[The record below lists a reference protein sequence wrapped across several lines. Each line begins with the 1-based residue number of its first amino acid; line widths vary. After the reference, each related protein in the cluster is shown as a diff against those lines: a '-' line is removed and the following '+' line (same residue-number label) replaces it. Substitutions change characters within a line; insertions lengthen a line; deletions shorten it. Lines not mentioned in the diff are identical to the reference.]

1 MTVTA
6 VKVNLGGDDTPEWKE
21 TSKEFTVHVVNKTDV
36 NITGLSNNET
46 FTYDGTPKKPTGTI
60 SVNAGTVNVSDL
72 EVKYQGTG
80 TTSYNSATAPTNA
93 GTYTVTYKVPDTNTN
108 YTGTFSVAFTIK
120 KAQLD
125 KVTIVKDTFEYTG
138 SDITPTLNNVNSNI
152 EVTGDTKAKNVSNN
166 TITAKI
172 KDKTNYE
179 WKDGLNGDLTI
190 NWSITQA
197 TPDYTVPTG
206 LTSVKG
212 KILADVVLPTEFTW
226 NAPATVLTAGT
237 NTYKAT
243 YTPVDT
249 TNYKTITDIDI
260 EIDVKNTFNVITSVP
275 GGNGT
280 ITPSKIDVIEG
291 SKVKITFTPNTGYMI
306 DKVLVNGIEKTVTG
320 NEIEI
325 TVDEEKTV
333 EVSYKKI
340 PFTITVE
347 EVTGATVNPDGT
359 VTVGYGDNKDF
370 TITANTGYKLVKV
383 LVNDVEK
390 ALDGNTLKLKNITS
404 NMKIKVVVEKIEYKV
419 IEGAEQTYTIKED
432 TEARFRIDAD
442 YSLFNNKVYVD
453 NVLVDSSNYTSKSG
467 STIIVLNKDYVDT
480 LAVGEHTLKV
490 AFADGGEAETTF
502 TIAKKAENNNNNE
515 NNTQSKP
522 EDKEEMKDNGS
533 NPKTGDNI
541 MLYVAIASMSIIGL
555 VATTIV
561 VKKKKMN

>member
-1 MTVTA
+1 
-6 VKVNLGGDDTPEWKE
+6 
-21 TSKEFTVHVVNKTDV
+21 
-36 NITGLSNNET
+36 
-46 FTYDGTPKKPTGTI
+46 
-60 SVNAGTVNVSDL
+60 
-72 EVKYQGTG
+72 
-80 TTSYNSATAPTNA
+80 
-93 GTYTVTYKVPDTNTN
+93 
-108 YTGTFSVAFTIK
+108 
-120 KAQLD
+120 
-125 KVTIVKDTFEYTG
+125 
-138 SDITPTLNNVNSNI
+138 
-152 EVTGDTKAKNVSNN
+152 
-166 TITAKI
+166 
-172 KDKTNYE
+172 
-179 WKDGLNGDLTI
+179 
-190 NWSITQA
+190 
-197 TPDYTVPTG
+197 
-206 LTSVKG
+206 
-212 KILADVVLPTEFTW
+212 
-226 NAPATVLTAGT
+226 
-237 NTYKAT
+237 
-243 YTPVDT
+243 
-249 TNYKTITDIDI
+249 
-260 EIDVKNTFNVITSVP
+260 
-275 GGNGT
+275 
-280 ITPSKIDVIEG
+280 
-291 SKVKITFTPNTGYMI
+291 MI

-515 NNTQSKP
+515 NNTPSKP

>member
-1 MTVTA
+1 MSGDIKATNVGNYSITVS
-6 VKVNLGGDDTPEWKE
+6 L
-21 TSKEFTVHVVNKTDV
+21 
-36 NITGLSNNET
+36 
-46 FTYDGTPKKPTGTI
+46 
-60 SVNAGTVNVSDL
+60 
-72 EVKYQGTG
+72 
-80 TTSYNSATAPTNA
+80 
-93 GTYTVTYKVPDTNTN
+93 
-108 YTGTFSVAFTIK
+108 
-120 KAQLD
+120 
-125 KVTIVKDTFEYTG
+125 
-138 SDITPTLNNVNSNI
+138 
-152 EVTGDTKAKNVSNN
+152 
-166 TITAKI
+166 
-172 KDKTNYE
+172 KDKANYE
-179 WKDGLNGDLTI
+179 WKDGTTTDLVL

-197 TPDYTVPTG
+197 TPEYTVPTG
-206 LTSVKG
+206 LTGVKG
-212 KILADVVLPTEFTW
+212 ETLNDVTLPDRFTW
-226 NAPATVLTAGT
+226 NDATVVLTAGT
-237 NTYKAT
+237 NKYKAT

-260 EIDVKNTFNVITSVP
+260 EVDVKNTFNVITSVP

-306 DKVLVNGIEKTVTG
+306 DKVLVNGIEKTATG

-370 TITANTGYKLVKV
+370 TITANIGYKLVKV

-502 TIAKKAENNNNNE
+502 TIEKKAENNNNNE
-515 NNTQSKP
+515 NNTPSKP

-561 VKKKKMN
+561 AKKKKMN